1 VTCADPADP
10 HDLSRSD
17 ALAADAK
24 RRDAEEELRA
34 TFALSSIGIG
44 QSEAATGRFVSV
56 NHGLCAMTGYSEAEL
71 LERTFAD
78 ITHPGD
84 RTLNLEGYG
93 RLQRG
98 EIPEYRVEKRYVR
111 KDGRVIWVDVTAS
124 VVRDPDGKPL
134 RTLAVIQDISERKQA
149 EHALRESE
157 RRLRRIIDGMFAYV
171 ALYTPDGV
179 MLEANQHTLDQWGL
193 RREDMV
199 GQRPWEAARWASNPR
214 AQEAL
219 RQAYGRAAKGEK
231 IRGDMSAQLAPGR
244 VVTTDSTL
252 QPLVDESGR
261 VEGILSFAV
270 DITER
275 KQAEERTIAALHE
288 KETLLKEVHHRV
300 KNNLAIVVEL
310 LQMQA
315 NQTEDAAARHA
326 LGESVDRIYA
336 MALVHE
342 MIYESSQLAAIDL
355 GEYLERLSRKLLETY
370 EGPGSNVDLRTRIAE
385 VAITLDQAVPCSLI
399 LNELVT
405 NALKHAF
412 PQGRPGRIEITVG
425 TGGDGHVMLEVRD
438 NGVGMRADVDLH
450 TSRSLG
456 LRLVSSLARQL
467 HATVEIARDEG
478 TAVRIRF
485 PAQPGATLTPG

>member
-1 VTCADPADP
+1 VTRAVPQD
-10 HDLSRSD
+10 HRDLNWSDAKRSD
-17 ALAADAK
+17 A
-24 RRDAEEELRA
+24 EEKLRA
-34 TFALSSIGIG
+34 AFALSSIGMAM
-44 QSEAATGRFVSV
+44 SEAATGRFVSV

-71 LERTFAD
+71 MERTFAD

-84 RTLNLEGYG
+84 RALNLDGYG
-93 RLQRG
+93 RLLRG
-98 EIPEYRVEKRYVR
+98 EIHEYRVEKRYLR
-111 KDGRVIWVDVTAS
+111 KDGAVIWVDVTAS
-124 VVRDPDGKPL
+124 VVPGADSRPL
-134 RTLAVIQDISERKQA
+134 RTLAIIQDITDRKQA
-149 EHALRESE
+149 EQALRESE

-171 ALYTPDGV
+171 ALYSPDGV
-179 MLEANQHTLDQWGL
+179 MLETNQYQADQWGL

-199 GQRPWEAARWASNPR
+199 GQRPWEAARWADNP
-214 AQEAL
+214 AAAEAL
-219 RQAYGRAAKGEK
+219 RAAYGRAAKGEK
-231 IRGDMSAQLAPGR
+231 IRGDVTTQLAPGR
-244 VVTTDSTL
+244 VVITDATL
-252 QPLVDESGR
+252 QPLVGEGGT
-261 VEGILSFAV
+261 VEGILSFGV

-275 KQAEERTIAALHE
+275 KLAEQQTVAALHE

-310 LQMQA
+310 LSLQA
-315 NQTEDAAARHA
+315 NQTDDPAARHA

-342 MIYESSQLAAIDL
+342 MIYESSQLSAVDL

-370 EGPGSNVDLRTRIAE
+370 QAPGSNVDLRTQIAE
-385 VAITLDQAVPCSLI
+385 VALTLDQAVPCSLI

-412 PQGRPGRIEITVG
+412 PQGRVGCIEITVG
-425 TGGDGHVMLEVRD
+425 AGSDGHVVLEVRD
-438 NGVGMRADVDLH
+438 NGVGMRADMDLH

-467 HATVEIARDEG
+467 HATVEIAREEG

-485 PAQPGATLTPG
+485 RAQPAGTAAALTPG